1 MSQEISDFRFVCFG
15 IGLIRAK
22 VRTVERS
29 VEGLH
34 SLVKRALQRSPAAKI
49 SYLSMELRYPQLLHF
64 AMADPACVGKMS
76 RKMADIVTLR
86 GFRRA
91 ILQPDWLQV
100 HHLIDSSND
109 ALFVDS
115 ILISC
120 HVAIRFSCREWDAEA

>member
-1 MSQEISDFRFVCFG
+1 MRDVLYREILIQPARIGYRVEVACMTVMSQEISDFRFVCFG

-64 AMADPACVGKMS
+64 AMADPACIGEMS

-86 GFRRA
+86 GLRRA
-91 ILQPDWLQV
+91 ILQPD
-100 HHLIDSSND
+100 
-109 ALFVDS
+109 
-115 ILISC
+115 
-120 HVAIRFSCREWDAEA
+120 